1 MYERKKERK
10 KEIKKMNEN
19 FSFHHSI
26 YNIKKNDKSR
36 YSIIRTVESSNHAL
50 YLLSIQRTVY
60 D

>member
-1 MYERKKERK
+1 MYERK

-36 YSIIRTVESSNHAL
+36 YSIIRTVESSNYAL